1 METSLHRDLKTVYAD
16 QDALFEVPLGNYRID
31 VVNGCELVEIQHGSL
46 AAIRDKIR
54 ELLEGEHAVTVVK
67 PIIYRRRLIKLDAK
81 GGEVVSER
89 MSPKRGKIADLF
101 DELIHFTRAFPH
113 PQLTLEVPIVNVE
126 ERRYPGHGRR
136 RRRRESDFQIE
147 DKRLIEILETH
158 RFRTAFDLRQ
168 LISGKLPREF
178 DTAELA
184 KAMNESRDIAQ
195 RAAYCFREMGAAK
208 QVGKRGN
215 AILYR
220 FNRAG
225 RANDKR
231 GDKPRR

>member
-16 QDALFEVPLGNYRID
+16 RDAQFEVPFGRYRID

-46 AAIRDKIR
+46 SAIRDKIR
-54 ELLEGEHAVTVVK
+54 ELLEGDHAVTVVK
-67 PIIYRRRLIKLDAK
+67 PIIHRRRLVKLDAK
-81 GGEVVSER
+81 GGDVIEER

-113 PQLTLEVPIVNVE
+113 PQLTLEVPIIDVE

-136 RRRRESDFQIE
+136 RRRRESDYQIE

-158 RFRTAFDLRQ
+158 RFRTASDLRR
-168 LISGKLPREF
+168 LITGKLPREF

-184 KAMNESRDIAQ
+184 RAMNEPRHIAQ
-195 RAAYCFREMGAAK
+195 RVAYCFREMGAARP
-208 QVGKRGN
+208 VSKRGN

-220 FNRAG
+220 FNRKG
-225 RANDKR
+225 R
-231 GDKPRR
+231 

>member
-16 QDALFEVPLGNYRID
+16 QDAQFEVPLGNYRID

-46 AAIRDKIR
+46 SAIRDKIR
-54 ELLEGEHAVTVVK
+54 ELLDGEHAVTVVK
-67 PIIYRRRLIKLDAK
+67 PIIHRRRLIKLDAK

-158 RFRTAFDLRQ
+158 RFRTALDLRQ
-168 LISGKLPREF
+168 LISGKLPRDF

-184 KAMNESRDIAQ
+184 RAMGEPRDIAQ

-220 FNRAG
+220 FNRKG
-225 RANDKR
+225 Q
-231 GDKPRR
+231 

>member
-16 QDALFEVPLGNYRID
+16 EDARFEVPFGRYRID

-46 AAIRDKIR
+46 SAIRDKIR
-54 ELLEGEHAVTVVK
+54 ELLDGEHAVTVVK
-67 PIIYRRRLIKLDAK
+67 PIIHRKHLIKLDSK
-81 GGEVVSER
+81 GGEVVDTR
-89 MSPKRGKIADLF
+89 LSPKRGKIADLF

-113 PQLTLEVPIVNVE
+113 PQLTLEVPIINVE

-136 RRRRESDFQIE
+136 RRRRESDYQVE
-147 DKRLIEILETH
+147 DKRLVEILETH
-158 RFRTAFDLRQ
+158 RFRTAADLRK
-168 LISGKLPREF
+168 LISGKLPSEF

-184 KAMNESRDIAQ
+184 RAMDEPRDVAQ
-195 RAAYCFREMGAAK
+195 RAAYCFREMGAAR

-220 FNRAG
+220 FNRKG
-225 RANDKR
+225 R
-231 GDKPRR
+231 

>member
-16 QDALFEVPLGNYRID
+16 EDAQFEVPFGCYRID

-46 AAIRDKIR
+46 SAIRDKIR
-54 ELLEGEHAVTVVK
+54 ELLEGDHAVTVVK
-67 PIIYRRRLIKLDAK
+67 PIIHRRKLIKLDAK
-81 GGEVVSER
+81 GGEVLSER

-136 RRRRESDFQIE
+136 RRRRESDYQIE

-158 RFRTAFDLRQ
+158 RFRTALDLRR
-168 LISGKLPREF
+168 LIPGKLPRDF

-184 KAMNESRDIAQ
+184 KAMSEPRHIAQ
-195 RAAYCFREMGAAK
+195 QAAYCFREMGAAR

-220 FNRAG
+220 FNR
-225 RANDKR
+225 KVQ
-231 GDKPRR
+231 